1 MGWYRE
7 AGAYSWRR
15 RASVSVDNTAGGA
28 GAIDI
33 TFSLP
38 AAWDEFWTEID
49 TSGNELRV
57 VDADGVSLLAYSIA
71 TFSKTNRTGVVSVDG
86 YTAPAAG
93 MLQIHV
99 YWNAS
104 GAAAATVATV
114 IAAAKTGVIETCGP
128 AGADFVR
135 ADLARPNET
144 RPRKQI
150 AKGTDETRD
159 VWIDIGPQLPRRV
172 QPASDHME
180 CDEIDYATYSV
191 TLAGVGQGGM
201 VSTGSTRFYAGR
213 YMKVR
218 ILAGADANDYTLV
231 PLVRTTEGLILA
243 PRAWLRVRDLDEA

>member
-15 RASVSVDNTAGGA
+15 RASVSVDNIAGGA

-57 VDADGVSLLAYSIA
+57 VDADGVTKLVYSVA
-71 TFSKTNRTGVVSVDG
+71 TWDKTARTGVVSVDG

-93 MLQIHV
+93 MLQIFV

-104 GAAAATVATV
+104 GAAAGTAATV

-128 AGADFVR
+128 AGPDLVR
-135 ADLARPNET
+135 ADLARPNES

-159 VWIDIGPQLPRRV
+159 VWIDLGPQLPQRV
-172 QPASDHME
+172 RPTAEHLE
-180 CDEIDYATYSV
+180 CDEIDYATYTV
-191 TLAGVGQGGM
+191 TLAGAAQGGM
-201 VSTGSTRFYAGR
+201 VSTGSTRLYAGR

-218 ILAGADANDYTLV
+218 ILAGADAADYTLV
-231 PLVRTTEGLILA
+231 PLVRTVEGLILA
-243 PRAWLRVRDLDEA
+243 PRAWIRVRDLDEA